1 MTIVMSKH
9 QKILEYL
16 ENLAI
21 GKRVS
26 VRSISNHLNVSDGTA
41 YRAIKEAEN
50 RGIVETRPRSG
61 TVRIEKKA
69 TVRIERLTYSEI
81 ARISDSEVLA
91 GKSGLTREFSKFSIG
106 AMTQENISRYL
117 VKGGLLIVGDRENI
131 QLLALENHNA
141 ILVTGGFSVSEA
153 VIRLADELG
162 IPVMVTNYDTF
173 TVATMINHALSN
185 VRIKTDLTTVDQV
198 YQVKAEYGFLREG
211 DTIRDF
217 NTLMKQTKNVRFP
230 VVNNKNIVIGV
241 VSMLDVVGQEN
252 NVDIKSIMSR
262 NLIVAKPQASLANIS
277 QKMIFEDLNMLP
289 VVADDLTLLGVIT
302 RRQAVENLQNLQH
315 SSLYTYSEQMLSN
328 LKHEDGVYQFV
339 VEPAMIDHAGNF
351 AQGVLTEFIK
361 EISVRVL
368 TKKHQKNIIIEQLM
382 LYFLQAVQID
392 DRLVIQPR
400 IITEKRRSSV
410 IDFEILLD
418 DQIVAKALITTKIN
432 Y

>member
-1 MTIVMSKH
+1 MSKH

-16 ENLAI
+16 ENLAV

-173 TVATMINHALSN
+173 TVATMIIHALSN

-252 NVDIKSIMSR
+252 SVDIKSIMSR

-418 DQIVAKALITTKIN
+418 DQIVAKALVTTKIN

>member
-1 MTIVMSKH
+1 MSKH

-16 ENLAI
+16 ENLAV

>member
-162 IPVMVTNYDTF
+162 IPVLVTNYDTF

-418 DQIVAKALITTKIN
+418 NQIVAKALVTTKIN
-432 Y
+432 

>member
-418 DQIVAKALITTKIN
+418 NQIVAKALVTTKIN
-432 Y
+432 

>member
-1 MTIVMSKH
+1 MSKH

-16 ENLAI
+16 ENLAV

-392 DRLVIQPR
+392 DRLVIQPS

-418 DQIVAKALITTKIN
+418 DQIVAKALVTTKIN
-432 Y
+432 